1 MKYKT
6 KELKFHDFKFHG
18 SEKHDFNFNGFPSFR
33 NGEALF
39 LPPSVTYTTS
49 LPTLLKYLKNS
60 GAIYQCRG
68 SIISVIP

>member
-6 KELKFHDFKFHG
+6 KEQKFHDFKFHS

-49 LPTLLKYLKNS
+49 LPT
-60 GAIYQCRG
+60 
-68 SIISVIP
+68 P